1 MKEVM
6 YAKVTNQLE
15 VYGYI
20 EHGIEPIKVTTNP
33 LMKRLEFIFS
43 KEELDAYHY
52 GLLKDETNLL

>member
-1 MKEVM
+1 M

-15 VYGYI
+15 VYEYI